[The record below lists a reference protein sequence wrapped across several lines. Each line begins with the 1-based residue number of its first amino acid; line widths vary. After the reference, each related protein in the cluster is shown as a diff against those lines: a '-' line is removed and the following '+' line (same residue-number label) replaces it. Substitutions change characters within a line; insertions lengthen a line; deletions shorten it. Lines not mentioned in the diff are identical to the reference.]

1 MTNPYSPP
9 RRLMRSTRDRYI
21 GGVCGGLA
29 QYLNVDATLVR
40 LVAVIL
46 TLSGAG
52 FPVVLYLVALL
63 LVPEGEQ
70 PGSPVP
76 RPPVRPPSSAPGA
89 FPTPPVPP
97 SGPGDPVWG
106 SEGAPWEQ
114 SQPGRPGADPQ
125 ASPEA
130 GGPRDPR

>member
-1 MTNPYSPP
+1 
-9 RRLMRSTRDRYI
+9 MRSNRDRYI

-70 PGSPVP
+70 PGSPGP
-76 RPPVRPPSSAPGA
+76 RPPVRPPSSAPGPV
-89 FPTPPVPP
+89 PTPPP
-97 SGPGDPVWG
+97 GPGDPIWG

-114 SQPGRPGADPQ
+114 PQQQPAPHQPDPGA
-125 ASPEA
+125 
-130 GGPRDPR
+130 PRDPS

>member
-1 MTNPYSPP
+1 MNNPTPP
-9 RRLMRSTRDRYI
+9 ARRLMRSSRDRYI

-70 PGSPVP
+70 PGSPPGP
-76 RPPVRPPSSAPGA
+76 RPPVHPPSSAPGP
-89 FPTPPVPP
+89 FPTPPAPP
-97 SGPGDPVWG
+97 SGRGDPVWG

-114 SQPGRPGADPQ
+114 PEPGRPEAGP
-125 ASPEA
+125 SPEPGA
-130 GGPRDPR
+130 PRDPS